1 MKLIKRIIILILIV
15 AAFMA
20 GIIVY
25 RGWDMYKE
33 AISETPISEKVD
45 KIHSIENYT
54 AYSLLPETYVDA
66 VIAVEDKRFR
76 RHGGFDLIATGR
88 AIIRNIKSGELI
100 EGGSTITQQ
109 LARNMYFEQDKDLSR
124 KLAEIFVAIDI
135 EKSYD
140 KDEIFELY
148 VNTIYFGSG
157 YYNIYDASRGYFGKA
172 PKDLNAYECT
182 MLAGIPQ
189 APSVYSPDSNADLA
203 EQRRQQVI
211 GCMVEEG
218 YIEAGEIQ

>member
-1 MKLIKRIIILILIV
+1 
-15 AAFMA
+15 
-20 GIIVY
+20 
-25 RGWDMYKE
+25 MYKE
-33 AISETPISEKVD
+33 ATEVTPISQKVD
-45 KIHSIENYT
+45 EIRSIEHYT
-54 AYSLLPETYVDA
+54 DYDLLPETYVDA

-76 RHGGFDLIATGR
+76 RHSGFDLIATGR
-88 AIIRNIKSGELI
+88 AVIRNIKAGELI

-124 KLAEIFVAIDI
+124 KLAEIFVAMDI

-148 VNTIYFGSG
+148 VNTIYFGAG
-157 YYNIYDASRGYFGKA
+157 YYNIYDASKGYFGKS
-172 PKDLNAYECT
+172 PRELNGYECT

-189 APSVYSPDSNADLA
+189 APSVYSPSSNADLA

-218 YIEAGEIQ
+218 YIEEGEIQ

>member
-1 MKLIKRIIILILIV
+1 MKLIKRIIILILII

-33 AISETPISEKVD
+33 AISGTPISEKVD
-45 KIHSIENYT
+45 EIYSIEHYT

-76 RHGGFDLIATGR
+76 RHGGFDMIATGR
-88 AIIRNIKSGELI
+88 AVIRNIKAGELI

-157 YYNIYDASRGYFGKA
+157 YYNIYDASKGYFGKA
-172 PKDLNAYECT
+172 PKDLNDYECT